1 MSFPGFFLKRG
12 SSCNKPTKLCK
23 SWKPFMFSVFLLN
36 KNSEM
41 TPSPAEEL
49 QLMQAGLGKRNLS
62 MNDDL
67 THSEVMHIDK
77 YLLNQKLCFT
87 LSANIRE

>member
-1 MSFPGFFLKRG
+1 
-12 SSCNKPTKLCK
+12 
-23 SWKPFMFSVFLLN
+23 MFSVFLLN
-36 KNSEM
+36 KNTEM

-77 YLLNQKLCFT
+77 YLLKNYAS
-87 LSANIRE
+87 LSQQILDSNFICNDLL